1 MNIDSENVQVSNKLH
16 LQQSVALEKQETV
29 KNNATST
36 MENGK
41 LISFMDNMKTNEQVM
56 IILI

>member
-56 IILI
+56 IILK

>member
-29 KNNATST
+29 KNNAIST

-56 IILI
+56 IILK

>member
-56 IILI
+56 IF

>member
-36 MENGK
+36 MVNRK

-56 IILI
+56 IILK

>member
-29 KNNATST
+29 INNATST

-56 IILI
+56 IF